1 MPEVKVL
8 CDVFED
14 FLEVGYN
21 LGVTVWDKGGYY
33 NATSSKEVHAQLKT
47 HELHCRAVAMQLDS
61 SEKGKHQNW
70 FSYLNNHFAVIA
82 CVHNTLKFTVDL
94 RM

>member
-8 CDVFED
+8 GDVFED
-14 FLEVGYN
+14 CLKVGCN
-21 LGVTVWDKGGYY
+21 LGVTVWDQGGYY

-47 HELHCRAVAMQLDS
+47 HELRPLQGCCQLDS
-61 SEKGKHQNW
+61 SEKGKYQNW
-70 FSYLNNHFAVIA
+70 STDLDHFAIIA

-94 RM
+94 KL

>member
-33 NATSSKEVHAQLKT
+33 NATSSKEVDAQLKT
-47 HELHCRAVAMQLDS
+47 HELHCRAVASLIPLKK
-61 SEKGKHQNW
+61 ENIKIG
-70 FSYLNNHFAVIA
+70 LV
-82 CVHNTLKFTVDL
+82 TLITTL
-94 RM
+94 Q